1 MSSASIDGAAAA
13 RIAAMRLRADA
24 QAEREAGLQARFAAL
39 VRERDALRALL
50 LAKKGGGGGVEAG
63 KA

>member
-1 MSSASIDGAAAA
+1 
-13 RIAAMRLRADA
+13 MRLRADA